1 MDERAVLLVANRS
14 HCCTVGRLQED
25 DGGGEEQAG
34 GFCCCSHHNKN
45 LPEVVGA
52 APLMNALRPLYEFVG
67 V

>member
-14 HCCTVGRLQED
+14 HCCTAGRLQED

-34 GFCCCSHHNKN
+34 SFCRCSHHNKK
-45 LPEVVGA
+45 LPVVVGA
-52 APLMNALRPLYEFVG
+52 APLMNALRPLYEFVA